1 MQFNITIDSEE
12 IEGPKRVALGIL
24 LGLLPVNDDGTT
36 PEAKKR
42 TTRKK
47 AEPEPVKAEPEPVKA
62 EPEPVKAEPEPV
74 KPEPEP
80 VKAETPDDDE
90 PVDAELT
97 KEVVDKASAVIRAGH
112 AAEVRSA
119 LDSIGA
125 AKVSTLANKGQV
137 RQFLSLIE
145 SLVP

>member
-36 PEAKKR
+36 PEAKPEPKKR
-42 TTRKK
+42 TTRK
-47 AEPEPVKAEPEPVKA
+47 KA

-80 VKAETPDDDE
+80 VKPEPEPVKAETPDDEE

>member
-36 PEAKKR
+36 PEAKPEPKKR
-42 TTRKK
+42 TTRK
-47 AEPEPVKAEPEPVKA
+47 KA

-80 VKAETPDDDE
+80 VKAETPDDEE

>member
-24 LGLLPVNDDGTT
+24 LGLLPVNDDGTR

-42 TTRKK
+42 AIRKK
-47 AEPEPVKAEPEPVKA
+47 AVTVKAKPEPVKAEPEPEPVKV
-62 EPEPVKAEPEPV
+62 EPDPVKAESSD
-74 KPEPEP
+74 
-80 VKAETPDDDE
+80 DDDE
-90 PVDAELT
+90 PVDAGLT

-119 LDSIGA
+119 LDS
-125 AKVSTLANKGQV
+125 
-137 RQFLSLIE
+137 
-145 SLVP
+145 

>member
-36 PEAKKR
+36 PEAKPEPKKR
-42 TTRKK
+42 TTRKR
-47 AEPEPVKAEPEPVKA
+47 AEPVKAEPVK
-62 EPEPVKAEPEPV
+62 PEPEPV

-80 VKAETPDDDE
+80 VKAETPDDEE

-137 RQFLSLIE
+137 RQFLTLIE

>member
-36 PEAKKR
+36 PEAKPEPKKR
-42 TTRKK
+42 TKK
-47 AEPEPVKAEPEPVKA
+47 AEPVKAEP

-80 VKAETPDDDE
+80 VKAETPDDEE

>member
-42 TTRKK
+42 TTRK
-47 AEPEPVKAEPEPVKA
+47 KAEPEPVKA